1 MKKILLFSSILFG
14 VFLASSFSAVLAT
27 DGNMNTAGQSIQNAA
42 EGARSVVQNT
52 VSGAENAVAKGGQ
65 TVANTAQNMTNAGT
79 TKNTTN
85 TGNTIAQG
93 TTTNY
98 NTTRTAT
105 GTTAKF
111 AGMTATGWAWFIV
124 AILGALIVGLVWYY
138 AKQPKENYKS
148 SDR

>member
-27 DGNMNTAGQSIQNAA
+27 DGNMNTAGQSIQNVA
-42 EGARSVVQNT
+42 EGARSVVQNA

-65 TVANTAQNMTNAGT
+65 AVANTTQNMTNAGT

-93 TTTNY
+93 TTNY

-105 GTTAKF
+105 DTTAKF
-111 AGMTATGWAWFIV
+111 AGMTATGWTWFIV
-124 AILGALIVGLVWYY
+124 AILGALIVGFVWYY

-148 SDR
+148 SER